1 MQRQIEILRFQKG
14 KRVEHPAPEAVVESA
29 PPQTPAE
36 AGQLLA
42 VLVDLSLNLPHR
54 SREIRAIASRS
65 YWQSPGSVVARL
77 RRALADA
84 NRYLARANA
93 QSIKKQRSTGNLI
106 CAAFWKDELFV
117 GQVGRGY
124 ALLRHRD
131 GFVESFPHQPRQ
143 LLPLGASLPPI
154 IHVSYAPLEE
164 GSLLFLGTTE
174 LIESLALHPTAFLRR
189 SDLTRGA
196 TDLAAALS
204 AKGVTGTGMVVGL
217 QMEPVELPARS
228 HRRSFP
234 SLRRREVREKEVPS
248 VLAAEPESEPQP
260 VPEAPPPS
268 EARPAAR
275 ARPLPERD
283 SESKP
288 TLPPVLISEEGKAEP
303 EEPALPPAESVE
315 EQELPEFLQP
325 SSEEAVEEP
334 EEEKAPRRQLPE
346 LRLPQIRLS
355 DVRLPEIHLPRLRRT
370 RAEGVR
376 APQVPV
382 KAIVRTLLPG
392 RVEGERAQRVRQ
404 VPEERT
410 PVMAGL
416 ALGLLLFVILIT
428 LTMSQQLGGASR
440 EQELLQQAQ
449 AASQEA
455 RQTQAREDWQEVEVL
470 AQQILALNDQN
481 LDAQRMMEESRLALD
496 ALDQAT
502 LLTASPIVELTT
514 SPTPRRVLVVQSWLY
529 VLNPATSEVYGIPL
543 AENGIQPASAAYTP
557 ILRQGQT
564 ISGVPVGNLVDMA
577 WMEPGPGYPDGAI
590 FIYSDDGYVYI
601 YEPSLGPVSITYQQL
616 QGELEPA
623 NVTLIGTYGNQLYL
637 VDRYANQIWKYVPV
651 NGIYETPPRPYFA
664 EEMAPP
670 LQTALNLALDG
681 RLYLLFGDSEVVAY
695 FNGAPDLSFG
705 IRGLQDERFQAMVM
719 AMEPDPESGQIYLG
733 DRDAERIIVLN
744 KRGEFQRQFRLSE
757 VAGGSLKNLETLT
770 VGEDVEIL
778 YFVASNRL
786 YAAPIPGVAEP

>member
-1 MQRQIEILRFQKG
+1 MQRQIEILRFQRG
-14 KRVEHPAPEAVVESA
+14 ERVAHPAPEAAVET
-29 PPQTPAE
+29 PPPETPAE
-36 AGQLLA
+36 AGELLT

-54 SREIRAIASRS
+54 SREIRAIVSGS
-65 YWQSPGSVVARL
+65 YWRSAGSVVARL

-93 QSIKKQRSTGNLI
+93 QSVKEQRATGNLI
-106 CAAFWKDELFV
+106 CATFWKDELFV
-117 GQVGRGY
+117 GQVGRGH
-124 ALLRHRD
+124 ALVRHSD

-174 LIESLALHPTAFLRR
+174 LVESLALHPAALLRR
-189 SDLTRGA
+189 SDLAGGA
-196 TDLAAALS
+196 TDLVAALT
-204 AKGVTGTGMVVGL
+204 AKGVTGTGVVIGT
-217 QMEPVELPARS
+217 QTEPVVLPTPS
-228 HRRSFP
+228 HKRSFP
-234 SLRRREVREKEVPS
+234 SFRRREAAPAVSREE
-248 VLAAEPESEPQP
+248 AATAKPEPEPQP
-260 VPEAPPPS
+260 VFESRPP
-268 EARPAAR
+268 AVR
-275 ARPLPERD
+275 
-283 SESKP
+283 
-288 TLPPVLISEEGKAEP
+288 PPVSEP
-303 EEPALPPAESVE
+303 EVALRDVEVAGEAVPEPEKHPAPVPESGE

-325 SSEEAVEEP
+325 PSAAVEVEEP
-334 EEEKAPRRQLPE
+334 EEGAEPRRQLP
-346 LRLPQIRLS
+346 QIRLPELRVPK
-355 DVRLPEIHLPRLRRT
+355 VRVPELRLPRLRRPEG
-370 RAEGVR
+370 EGVR

-382 KAIVRTLLPG
+382 KAIIRTLLPG
-392 RVEGERAQRVRQ
+392 RVEGERAQRARQ

-416 ALGLLLFVILIT
+416 ALGLLLFVFFIT

-449 AASQEA
+449 EVSLEA
-455 RQTQAREDWQEVEVL
+455 RRTQDREDWQEVEVL

-481 LDAQRMMEESRLALD
+481 PEARRMMEESRVALD
-496 ALDQAT
+496 DLDQAT

-564 ISGVPVGNLVDMA
+564 ISGISVGSLVDMA

-601 YEPSLGPVSITYQQL
+601 YEPSLGPVSITYQRL
-616 QGELEPA
+616 QGELEPG
-623 NVTLIGTYGNQLYL
+623 NVTLIGTYGTQLYL
-637 VDRYANQIWKYVPV
+637 IDRYANQIWKYVPV
-651 NGIYETPPRPYFA
+651 NGIYDTPPRPYFA

-670 LQTALNLALDG
+670 LQTALDLALDG

-695 FNGAPDLSFG
+695 FNGTPDLSFE
-705 IRGLQDERFQAMVM
+705 IRGLRDDRFRALVM
-719 AMEPDPESGQIYLG
+719 ALEPDPESGQIYLG
-733 DRDAERIIVLN
+733 DRDAERIVVLN

-757 VAGGSLKNLETLT
+757 IAGGSLKNLETLT

-786 YAAPIPGVAEP
+786 YAAPIPGAAEP